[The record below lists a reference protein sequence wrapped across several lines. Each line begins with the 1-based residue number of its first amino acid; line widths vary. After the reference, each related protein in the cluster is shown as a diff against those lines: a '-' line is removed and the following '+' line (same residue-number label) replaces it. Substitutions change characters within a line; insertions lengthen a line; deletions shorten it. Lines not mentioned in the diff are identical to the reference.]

1 MTKFIAELGSN
12 HNGSLDRCY
21 KLITTAKDIGC
32 WAVKFQL
39 FDENLYAPQYIK
51 QRERL
56 RKWQLPLDYIPKI
69 AEYCKEKDIK
79 FGCSVFY
86 FEAVEILKPYV
97 DFFKIGSYE
106 MLYIDLIKTVI
117 QAGKPWM
124 ISAGMSLN
132 YPGTIIAIQLMGAN
146 MMNSPCTIFHCNS
159 NYPALPEGC
168 ELKDIQELSSLFEFS
183 KTPIGWSD
191 HTRHPGV
198 IYAAIA
204 QGAEVVEFHMDLE
217 DEQGWEYEHG
227 HVWLPSEIK
236 EVIGNVRIGEAA
248 SQPNEQK
255 LEHLRQQRTDV
266 DGMRP
271 MREVRK

>member
-1 MTKFIAELGSN
+1 MIKWICEIGSN

-21 KLITTAKDIGC
+21 KLITAAKDIGIS
-32 WAVKFQL
+32 AVKFQL
-39 FDENLYAPQYIK
+39 FNENLYAPQYIK

-86 FEAVEILKPYV
+86 LEAVKILKPYV
-97 DFFKIGSYE
+97 DWYKIGSYE
-106 MLYIDLIKTVI
+106 LLWLDLIRAVAKTGKSVI
-117 QAGKPWM
+117 L
-124 ISAGMSLN
+124 STGM
-132 YPGTIIAIQLMGAN
+132 GTDEEIEKAVIALKGNDNIILL
-146 MMNSPCTIFHCNS
+146 HCNS
-159 NYPALPEGC
+159 SYPANV
-168 ELKDIQELSSLFEFS
+168 KDCDLTKINYLDLRHIYLHNH
-183 KTPIGWSD
+183 PVGWSD
-191 HTRHPGV
+191 HTRHPGI

-204 QGAEVVEFHMDLE
+204 HGAEVIEFHMDLE

-227 HVWLPSEIK
+227 HCWLASEIK
-236 EVIGNVRIGEAA
+236 EVIDNVRIGEAA
-248 SQPNEQK
+248 SQPNEQN

-271 MREVRK
+271 MREARE